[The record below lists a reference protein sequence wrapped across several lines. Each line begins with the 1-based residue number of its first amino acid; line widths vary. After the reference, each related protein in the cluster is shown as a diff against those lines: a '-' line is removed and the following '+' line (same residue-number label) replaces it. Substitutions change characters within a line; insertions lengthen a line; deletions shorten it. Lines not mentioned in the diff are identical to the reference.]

1 MTERREHRAPRAS
14 RESRA
19 SRASGR
25 QPWAGA
31 LGVALV
37 LVLAGYLFAAN
48 ARLAGSNDSRQPQ
61 DLAGLVLVETERLR
75 EIEAEVQTLQG
86 EVNRLTDA
94 QTGGMATLDPET
106 ADLEALAA
114 GRVAVAGPGLTVRLT
129 DAPANLPQR
138 DGINSNDLV
147 VHQQDLQA
155 VINALWV
162 GGAEAMT
169 LQGQRVISTSAFR
182 CVGNVLIL
190 HGQHYSPPYVVQAIG
205 DPDALLDALLEDSAI
220 QAYLTYVDEVGLGW
234 DISRESELELPAYEG
249 RSVLTHAQVPEGVEV
264 LPAPQES

>member
-1 MTERREHRAPRAS
+1 MTERHEHRAARTSWLS
-14 RESRA
+14 RTARG
-19 SRASGR
+19 SGR
-25 QPWAGA
+25 RPWAGA
-31 LGVALV
+31 LGVVLV
-37 LVLAGYLFAAN
+37 LVLAAYLFAAN
-48 ARLAGSNDSRQPQ
+48 ARLASTHDSRQPQ
-61 DLAGLVLVETERLR
+61 DLAGLVLIESERLR

-86 EVNRLTDA
+86 EVIRLTDA
-94 QTGGMATLDPET
+94 QTGGMATLDPE
-106 ADLEALAA
+106 AAALEALAA
-114 GRVAVAGPGLTVRLT
+114 GRVAVTGPGLTVRLT
-129 DAPANLPQR
+129 DAPTNLPQR
-138 DGINSNDLV
+138 DGINANDLV

-205 DPDALLDALLEDSAI
+205 DPDALLDALLGDRAI
-220 QAYLTYVDEVGLGW
+220 QSYLTYVEEVGLGW
-234 DISRESELELPAYEG
+234 DTSRETELELPAYEG
-249 RSVLTHAQVPEGVEV
+249 PGVLTHASVPEGVEV